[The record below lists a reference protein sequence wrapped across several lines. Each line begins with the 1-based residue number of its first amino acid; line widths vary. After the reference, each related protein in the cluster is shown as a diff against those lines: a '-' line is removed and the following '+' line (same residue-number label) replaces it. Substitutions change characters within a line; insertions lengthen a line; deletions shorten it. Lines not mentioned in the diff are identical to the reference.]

1 MAQHDDSRRT
11 DDDISAMLR
20 GALGNTDFDYESLV
34 GGVHRRA
41 GRIRRRRA
49 IATGAAVA
57 VLGPALV
64 GGAALVLP
72 DMLGDE
78 GTVVGPAASTDV
90 AVETTQEPTDQAEQT
105 GEQTPDAPPWQDAEP
120 PLPEGGAEP
129 ENEDLPN
136 AWEIPDA
143 RPTGVSVLEGFGVPQ
158 TFSNYPRTV
167 PVMGLM
173 TCDPGNAGGVEPLAG
188 QSVTYYEEG
197 MDGLSID
204 IHVTGWEDSAAA
216 LDGLVNDDYTSCVWD
231 DRAGEVEPWPGHEG
245 DEDYLLFPGT
255 EPGLDAAVV
264 RQGDYLIAVTVRD
277 GSDTGSETEI
287 ATEIASKQADNLEA
301 LDPDHGRD

>member
-1 MAQHDDSRRT
+1 MAQHNDSRRT

-20 GALGNTDFDYESLV
+20 GALGDAEFDYESLV

-72 DMLGDE
+72 EVLGDE
-78 GTVVGPAASTDV
+78 ATVVGPAATSDAPMTTSEEPADDTERTTE
-90 AVETTQEPTDQAEQT
+90 ETTA
-105 GEQTPDAPPWQDAEP
+105 APPWQDGTLP
-120 PLPEGGAEP
+120 PPIDPNTEGSI
-129 ENEDLPN
+129 PN

-143 RPTGVSVLEGFGVPQ
+143 RPTGVSALEEFGAPQ
-158 TFSNYPRTV
+158 SLSNYPRTV
-167 PVMGLM
+167 PVMGMM
-173 TCDPGNAGGVEPLAG
+173 TCDQGRPGGVEPLAA
-188 QSVTYYEEG
+188 QSVTYYGEG
-197 MDGLSID
+197 VESQAID
-204 IHVTGWEDSAAA
+204 IVVSGWEDSTAAR
-216 LDGLVNDDYTSCVWD
+216 DGLVNDDYTSCAWD
-231 DRAGEVEPWPGHEG
+231 AGVGQAQAFPGHEG
-245 DEDYLLFPGT
+245 DEDYVVFPGAEEDT
-255 EPGLDAAVV
+255 SAAVV
-264 RQGDYLIAVTVRD
+264 RQGDYLVAVTVR
-277 GSDTGSETEI
+277 GTEATAATDI